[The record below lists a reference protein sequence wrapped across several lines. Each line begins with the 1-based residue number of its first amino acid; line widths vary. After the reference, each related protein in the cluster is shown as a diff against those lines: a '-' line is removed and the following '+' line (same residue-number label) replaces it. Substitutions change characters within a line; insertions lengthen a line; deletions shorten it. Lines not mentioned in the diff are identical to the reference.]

1 MIKIDAA
8 TLLQMINR
16 VKKFASTDNEFI
28 LNTVHIHTLN
38 GYLWAEATDRY
49 KAAGVKGPACSEE
62 FNTAIYLRDIQRL
75 AYLLRWFKGGTVEF
89 FTSTRNDKKG
99 KRDTEHI
106 IHVSV
111 RYDKTG
117 VEVDFIARTDYPPIH
132 KLPEIKKG
140 MKKPHADG
148 SSYNLRQLATV
159 AGIAEQGF
167 FIPQGE
173 KKGLLV
179 AEDCWAI
186 LMPCRT
192 TGRKT
197 DSVWDHFIKE
207 LTNTCPSRKEE
218 E

>member
-16 VKKFASTDNEFI
+16 VKKFASTESEFI
-28 LNTVHIHTLN
+28 INTVHIHALN
-38 GYLWAEATDRY
+38 GHLWAEATDRY
-49 KAAGVKGPACSEE
+49 KAAGVKGPACSEK

-75 AYLLRWFKGGTVEF
+75 AYLLRWFKGGTVEL

-106 IHVSV
+106 LHVSV

-132 KLPEIKKG
+132 KLPEIEKG

-148 SSYNLRQLATV
+148 SPYNLRQLATV

-179 AEDCWAI
+179 AEDCWAV
-186 LMPCRT
+186 LMPFRT
-192 TGRKT
+192 TGRET
-197 DSVWDHFIKE
+197 DSVWDNFIKE
-207 LTNTCPSRKEE
+207 LTNG
-218 E
+218 

>member
-8 TLLQMINR
+8 VLLQMLNR
-16 VKKFASTDNEFI
+16 VKKFAGTDNEFI
-28 LNTVHIHTLN
+28 LDTVHIHTLN

-49 KAAGVKGPACSEE
+49 KAAGVKGPACGEE
-62 FNTAIYLRDIQRL
+62 FNTAIYLRDIQRI
-75 AYLLRWFKGGTVEF
+75 AYLLRWFKGGTVEL
-89 FTSTRNDKKG
+89 STRPITDKDGKLNKG
-99 KRDTEHI
+99 EHI
-106 IHVSV
+106 VHVSV

-117 VEVDFIARTDYPPIH
+117 AEVDFIARTDYPPIH
-132 KLPEIKKG
+132 KLPEIEKG

-148 SSYNLRQLATV
+148 STYDLRQLATV

-192 TGRKT
+192 TGRET

-207 LTNTCPSRKEE
+207 LTNG
-218 E
+218 